1 MVDGAAVRR
10 GRIARDERV
19 AIRNARGRSR
29 GRGARST
36 VHPGVRGAPR
46 GARAPSAEPPR
57 AAEKKFQPRLAIDL
71 SAGCALHRVP
81 IIPAPRRKPVASAA
95 RAALDRRRVMGAGSS
110 KAAGGAAAAAAKTVN
125 RRKLPDAASSSASLI
140 TRPPPGGRDGASRD
154 DAHAFFRPLRP
165 NDGTLA
171 PVKPTAEVDVEKM
184 VKEKDVT
191 LVRRMDQLA
200 GAITMSRLEISG
212 HKRASEM
219 AAARRAAAETRPTVR
234 IEHVVAL
241 FRRVA
246 AADADG
252 EAIDVH
258 QLAERFRA
266 NPETLQ
272 AMLRRYRDAQ
282 PEEVTDRSP
291 GAPPGAMKA
300 IKRWSR

>member
-1 MVDGAAVRR
+1 
-10 GRIARDERV
+10 
-19 AIRNARGRSR
+19 
-29 GRGARST
+29 
-36 VHPGVRGAPR
+36 
-46 GARAPSAEPPR
+46 
-57 AAEKKFQPRLAIDL
+57 
-71 SAGCALHRVP
+71 
-81 IIPAPRRKPVASAA
+81 
-95 RAALDRRRVMGAGSS
+95 MGAGSS
-110 KAAGGAAAAAAKTVN
+110 KAAGGTAAA
-125 RRKLPDAASSSASLI
+125 RKLPDAASSSASLI
-140 TRPPPGGRDGASRD
+140 TRPSPGGRHGASRD

-171 PVKPTAEVDVEKM
+171 PVKPAAEVDVEKM

-212 HKRASEM
+212 HKRASEL
-219 AAARRAAAETRPTVR
+219 AAARRAAAESRPTVR

-246 AADADG
+246 AADANA

-258 QLAERFRA
+258 RLAESFRA
-266 NPETLQ
+266 HPETLQ
-272 AMLRRYRDAQ
+272 ALLRRYSDAQ

>member
-1 MVDGAAVRR
+1 
-10 GRIARDERV
+10 
-19 AIRNARGRSR
+19 
-29 GRGARST
+29 
-36 VHPGVRGAPR
+36 
-46 GARAPSAEPPR
+46 
-57 AAEKKFQPRLAIDL
+57 
-71 SAGCALHRVP
+71 
-81 IIPAPRRKPVASAA
+81 
-95 RAALDRRRVMGAGSS
+95 MGAGSS
-110 KAAGGAAAAAAKTVN
+110 KAAGGTAAAAAKTVK

-140 TRPPPGGRDGASRD
+140 TRPSPGGRHGASRD

-171 PVKPTAEVDVEKM
+171 PVKPAAEVDVEKM

-212 HKRASEM
+212 HKRASEL
-219 AAARRAAAETRPTVR
+219 AAARRAAAESRPTVR

-246 AADADG
+246 AADANA

-258 QLAERFRA
+258 RLAESFRA
-266 NPETLQ
+266 HPETLQ
-272 AMLRRYRDAQ
+272 ALLRRYSDAQ

>member
-1 MVDGAAVRR
+1 M
-10 GRIARDERV
+10 
-19 AIRNARGRSR
+19 
-29 GRGARST
+29 
-36 VHPGVRGAPR
+36 
-46 GARAPSAEPPR
+46 
-57 AAEKKFQPRLAIDL
+57 
-71 SAGCALHRVP
+71 P

-110 KAAGGAAAAAAKTVN
+110 KAAGGTAAAAAKTVN

-140 TRPPPGGRDGASRD
+140 TRPPPGGRHGASRD

-171 PVKPTAEVDVEKM
+171 PVKPAAEVDVEKM

-246 AADADG
+246 AADANA

-258 QLAERFRA
+258 RLAERFRA
-266 NPETLQ
+266 HPETLQ
-272 AMLRRYRDAQ
+272 ALLRRYSDAQ